1 MMHSTHDQHGSASP
15 QPGRWFESDAG
26 RLMRLAEGDILG
38 ARLPNI
44 FGYHALE
51 IGCIGGGGSSLDASR
66 IRNRVR
72 LCVSMD
78 GPVDD
83 YATVC
88 GNVQSLP
95 IASDSVDVVVLPHL
109 LEYEREPHAVLR
121 EAGRVL
127 RPEGHLL
134 VSAFNPWSLVGIRRL
149 VSACGPARR
158 WQGHFFS
165 ETRIRDWLALLGFE
179 ILSVDRFF
187 YRPPFGNERMLEKLK
202 FLERLGPRFWPIFG
216 GCYLLQA
223 KKRVTTLTPL
233 PNRWRPRRQLSG
245 AGIMEPSTRVVKQ

>member
-1 MMHSTHDQHGSASP
+1 MTRHAHNQYEIAPHP
-15 QPGRWFESDAG
+15 LRRWFEGDAG
-26 RLMRLAEGDILG
+26 RLMRSAERDVLR

-51 IGCIGGGGSSLDASR
+51 IGCEGGGGCSLEASR

-72 LCVSMD
+72 LCTSAD
-78 GPVDD
+78 GRRDE
-83 YATVC
+83 YASVC
-88 GNVQSLP
+88 GSMQSLP

-121 EAGRVL
+121 EAERVL
-127 RPEGHLL
+127 MPEGHLL
-134 VSAFNPWSLVGIRRL
+134 VSAFNPWSLLGVRRL
-149 VSACGPARR
+149 FSACRPARH

-187 YRPPFGNERMLEKLK
+187 YRPPFGHEHMLGKLE
-202 FLERLGPRFWPIFG
+202 FLERSGARFWPIFS
-216 GCYLLQA
+216 GCYLLLA
-223 KKRVTTLTPL
+223 KKRVATLTPL

-245 AGIMEPSTRVVKQ
+245 AGIMEPSTRIAKQ